1 MIDQKQLEYLCK
13 KYKIKYQF
21 FESTDIV
28 ILDTGLD
35 IWLIKHV
42 GNNRDRPY
50 CLMHKNEIK
59 QTKRYHV
66 QGWKRT
72 LYQSINSLL
81 LHKNIFVDHSK
92 SQNTYKKSNKINN
105 NKRRKYN
112 H

>member
-42 GNNRDRPY
+42 GNRDRSY
-50 CLMHKNEIK
+50 CLMHKNKIR
-59 QTKRYHV
+59 QTKKFHV

-72 LYQSINSLL
+72 LSHAVDSLL
-81 LHKNIFVDHSK
+81 SHKNVFINHSK
-92 SQNTYKKSNKINN
+92 IHKQNSNI
-105 NKRRKYN
+105 NKRGVK
-112 H
+112 

>member
-42 GNNRDRPY
+42 GNRDRPY
-50 CLMHKNEIK
+50 CLLHKNKIK
-59 QTKRYHV
+59 QTKKFHV
-66 QGWKRT
+66 QRYLRT
-72 LYQSINSLL
+72 LPQLIDSVIK
-81 LHKNIFVDHSK
+81 HKKVLSQMYVSK
-92 SQNTYKKSNKINN
+92 IHKQNN
-105 NKRRKYN
+105 NINKKGVI
-112 H
+112 